1 MPRRPPLIL
10 LPPSEGK
17 ASGGTGPPWSAGSTI
32 APELDDPRAR
42 VMAALV
48 RTMATSEKRRGAL
61 LGVKGE
67 ALAAATAADLDVATA
82 PTLPAIERYTGVLY
96 GALDLGSL
104 PAASRRRVD
113 AQVRILSGLWGVV
126 APRDPI
132 PDYKLKMAA
141 TLPRLGR
148 LSTWWRPAVTAAL
161 APEVEGRTVWDLLP
175 NEHRAAWAP
184 DLGGPDAPRAV
195 VAVRFLDEVVRN
207 GQRQLVTVSHWNKLL
222 KGALVRHVVTTQ
234 LDDVDGLATFT
245 HPLGYVYDPALTER
259 DPDGIRIRVSFVK
272 PAT

>member
-17 ASGGTGPPWSAGSTI
+17 AAGGTGPAWSAGSMS
-32 APELDDPRAR
+32 APELDDRRAR

-48 RTMATSEKRRGAL
+48 RAMAGSEKRRAAL

-67 ALAAATAADLDVATA
+67 ALAAATAADLDVADA

-104 PAASRRRVD
+104 PAALTASDRRGRCGSCQGCGVWSRR
-113 AQVRILSGLWGVV
+113 
-126 APRDPI
+126 
-132 PDYKLKMAA
+132 A
-141 TLPRLGR
+141 TRSPTTSSRCRRRCLGWAGS
-148 LSTWWRPAVTAAL
+148 STWWRPAVTAAL

-184 DLGGPDAPRAV
+184 TWSDPTRRARSS
-195 VAVRFLDEVVRN
+195 ASASSTR
-207 GQRQLVTVSHWNKLL
+207 SS
-222 KGALVRHVVTTQ
+222 
-234 LDDVDGLATFT
+234 AT
-245 HPLGYVYDPALTER
+245 AAA
-259 DPDGIRIRVSFVK
+259 SS
-272 PAT
+272 